1 MTGKTA
7 EFYRM
12 ALVTTRSQRDRLK
25 YLSFGKKAG
34 ADRRKELLHS
44 PMVPGNGPLVVWVV
58 AGVNHGGI

>member
-7 EFYRM
+7 EFYRK

-34 ADRRKELLHS
+34 ADRRKELLHT

-58 AGVNHGGI
+58 VGVNHGGI